1 MTFPNTIIL
10 QITDPQPR
18 SYTSY
23 VYSFQTEHKD
33 ADALYLAIRNACQE
47 YIETEDG
54 KTIYEQ
60 NNKSFNFGDLYTYV
74 PRKLCE
80 KHGFYLDKTIET
92 LELDFNTQLVI
103 DPDDE

>member
-10 QITDPQPR
+10 QITDQQPR
-18 SYTSY
+18 SYTSWI
-23 VYSFQTEHKD
+23 YSFQTTHKD
-33 ADALYLAIRNACQE
+33 EDTLYLAIRNACQE
-47 YIETEDG
+47 YIKTDDG
-54 KTIYEQ
+54 KIVYEQ

-80 KHGFYLDKTIET
+80 KHGFYLDKTTKT

-103 DPDDE
+103 DPNDE